1 MKFKL
6 FGSKKPQQNETQE
19 IATETKEA
27 PEISPT
33 KEQFIDDS
41 PPKEHKE
48 QEIKN
53 WDWLVSHIDG
63 IDYEKLGIQDAQSSG
78 DSQTKINGIKEQCN
92 DVLLK
97 AEFVKEHYKKLI
109 RKENTLLAE
118 YTDNGMVTS
127 LTQTKE
133 IIKEHEE
140 DLEKVKNL
148 KKEIEDEKGIFYN
161 KIKAGYTKGFQKYL
175 ASKSE
180 S

>member
-6 FGSKKPQQNETQE
+6 FGSRKPQKETQE
-19 IATETKEA
+19 IATETKMEA

-41 PPKEHKE
+41 QPKE

-53 WDWLVSHIDG
+53 WDWLVSYIDG

-148 KKEIEDEKGIFYN
+148 KKEIDEEKGIFYN